1 MIIYKSTKKEFIEH
15 AMSPE
20 PGRGIADMIRAE
32 FEKRIGKVNKGE
44 YLAWRNSLRHMA
56 MIVKTDAIDDETTVC
71 IEYRL
76 PYQNT
81 RIDFLI
87 AGRDGNGQEHVVIVE
102 LKQWSEATPVDEASD
117 IVRTAVNG
125 AERNLP
131 HPSYQAWSYAVTLQE
146 YNECVQDDGI
156 LLHPCAFMHNY
167 VPLDGDPIIDN
178 TVYRIIDKS
187 PLFTRANAEELIG
200 FISSYVSRKDDKD
213 LVGRI
218 DYGRL
223 HPSKS
228 LQDVLA
234 NLLDSKKQHD
244 EFVLIDSQKSIFEF
258 ILGKILR
265 LRNEDSGKQVFIVS
279 GGPGTGKSVLAINLL
294 AAAINDGKMCAYVS
308 KNSAPR
314 NVYTAKLA
322 AGSSF
327 SKTYIGTLFK
337 GSGSFV
343 DSSRNAYDVLIVDE
357 AHRLNGKSGLFAKG
371 ENQIKEIINAAR
383 ISVFFIDEDQIVT
396 AKDIGSVKEITRFA
410 KEAHAKRFVS
420 RLESQFRCN
429 GSDGYLSFLDDALG
443 IRSGEY
449 TFNPAEY
456 DIEIYDDL
464 GRMFADIKRL
474 NLKDNKAR
482 MLAGYCWNWISKED
496 RSSGPDIVIEDQGF
510 KAYWNFS
517 NTATWA
523 IDDDTIDQVGCIH
536 TSQGLEFSYVGV
548 IIGNDLRFENGH
560 VITDPSKRARTDS
573 SLKGFRITG
582 EELAARKDKII
593 RDTYRT
599 LLSRGM
605 KGCYVFCMDKALSEY
620 LKRKLDENSKIYY
633 DFASKLGTGMSTAE
647 NGHFE
652 A

>member
-1 MIIYKSTKKEFIEH
+1 M
-15 AMSPE
+15 
-20 PGRGIADMIRAE
+20 
-32 FEKRIGKVNKGE
+32 
-44 YLAWRNSLRHMA
+44 
-56 MIVKTDAIDDETTVC
+56 
-71 IEYRL
+71 
-76 PYQNT
+76 
-81 RIDFLI
+81 
-87 AGRDGNGQEHVVIVE
+87 
-102 LKQWSEATPVDEASD
+102 
-117 IVRTAVNG
+117 
-125 AERNLP
+125 
-131 HPSYQAWSYAVTLQE
+131 
-146 YNECVQDDGI
+146 
-156 LLHPCAFMHNY
+156 
-167 VPLDGDPIIDN
+167 
-178 TVYRIIDKS
+178 
-187 PLFTRANAEELIG
+187 
-200 FISSYVSRKDDKD
+200 
-213 LVGRI
+213 
-218 DYGRL
+218 
-223 HPSKS
+223 
-228 LQDVLA
+228 
-234 NLLDSKKQHD
+234 
-244 EFVLIDSQKSIFEF
+244 
-258 ILGKILR
+258 
-265 LRNEDSGKQVFIVS
+265 
-279 GGPGTGKSVLAINLL
+279 LAINLL

-322 AGSSF
+322 SGSSF
-327 SKTYIGTLFK
+327 TKAHIRTLFK

-620 LKRKLDENSKIYY
+620 LKRKLDENRKIYY

-647 NGHFE
+647 NGNFE